1 VSSTASNV
9 LQFDNQTTTTSTQNV
24 CGSCGIWYYGYHQ
37 CPTISWYPSYPVI
50 QNDEVRELKA
60 WLEGFMESRKM
71 TESNLKKIQ
80 DKLEEFCT

>member
-1 VSSTASNV
+1 MSTASNV
-9 LQFDNQTTTTSTQNV
+9 LQFDNQTTTTSIQNV
-24 CGSCGIWYYGYHQ
+24 CGTCGNWYIGYHT

-71 TESNLKKIQ
+71 TEHNLKKIQ
-80 DKLEEFCT
+80 DKLEEFCR